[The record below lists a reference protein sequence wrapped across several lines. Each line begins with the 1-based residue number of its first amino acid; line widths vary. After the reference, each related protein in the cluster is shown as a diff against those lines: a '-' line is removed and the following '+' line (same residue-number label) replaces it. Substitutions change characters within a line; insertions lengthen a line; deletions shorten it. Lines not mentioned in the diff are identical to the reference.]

1 MRDSA
6 GRPALCSAVNGGMW
20 LTPKCPSGGG
30 QAERDTPG
38 GGLRKIE
45 DQVLRIDGPGLLNP
59 DWEEALMG
67 FPRGWTDP
75 DCANPEPF
83 PGWPAGMGEAQHP
96 WEPPRTCGKRPR
108 RVARVKAL
116 GNAVVPAQAY
126 PLMAG
131 IASIEAALEE
141 VS

>member
-1 MRDSA
+1 
-6 GRPALCSAVNGGMW
+6 
-20 LTPKCPSGGG
+20 
-30 QAERDTPG
+30 
-38 GGLRKIE
+38 
-45 DQVLRIDGPGLLNP
+45 
-59 DWEEALMG
+59 MG

-141 VS
+141 VA